1 MDAPL
6 TRESVSPGEVCGTI
20 IPVIEVLNAIL
31 SSVFDLG
38 TFTGLEDGNW
48 RYSKRT
54 SQKKASLSCDLTY
67 RLS

>member
-20 IPVIEVLNAIL
+20 IPVMEVLNAIL

-38 TFTGLEDGNW
+38 TFISLEDGN
-48 RYSKRT
+48 
-54 SQKKASLSCDLTY
+54 
-67 RLS
+67 